1 MSGAS
6 PNTIKLDGVEGWPA
20 SYCMTALIRKG
31 WMVESL
37 TPCPISGR
45 VLAELSLGS
54 PDQMHFDAA
63 DKTLAYE
70 AEWAA
75 AAAKHEQ
82 AAGATA

>member
-6 PNTIKLDGVEGWPA
+6 PNTIQLNGVEGWPA

-37 TPCPISGR
+37 TPCLLSGR
-45 VLAELSLGS
+45 VRAELSFGS
-54 PDQMHFDAA
+54 PDKMHFDAA
-63 DKTLAYE
+63 DKTLAY
-70 AEWAA
+70 A
-75 AAAKHEQ
+75 